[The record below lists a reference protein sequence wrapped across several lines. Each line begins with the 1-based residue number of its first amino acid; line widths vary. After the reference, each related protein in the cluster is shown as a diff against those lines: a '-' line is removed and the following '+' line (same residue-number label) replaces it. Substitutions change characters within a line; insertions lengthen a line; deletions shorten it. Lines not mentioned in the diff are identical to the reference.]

1 MKVYWNSL
9 DARGQFVVAMKKFNL
24 TSGVAQD
31 QLLKMESLCL
41 TLFLNIVVFVWF

>member
-9 DARGQFVVAMKKFNL
+9 DARGQFVVAMKKFNF

-31 QLLKMESLCL
+31 QLLKMESL

>member
-24 TSGVAQD
+24 KRCRSGPASENG
-31 QLLKMESLCL
+31 ESMSDA
-41 TLFLNIVVFVWF
+41 FS